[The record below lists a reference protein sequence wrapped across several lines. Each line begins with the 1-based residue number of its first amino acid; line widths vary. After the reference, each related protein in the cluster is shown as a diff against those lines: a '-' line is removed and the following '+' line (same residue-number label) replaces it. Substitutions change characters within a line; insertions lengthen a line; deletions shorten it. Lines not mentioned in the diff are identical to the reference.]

1 MDKKLKILAF
11 IFIVGLNFMA
21 CTKYSECSCENIFNG
36 YLYVIQKE
44 VYDCYSGSTVTTS
57 AILSEIPISD
67 SEKQHI
73 NEYDQNIRC
82 VYGNLPRK
90 VKDMDGS
97 KVSCCISQKKK
108 ARHRIVE
115 GRGVGIVTINCIEEV
130 DN

>member
-1 MDKKLKILAF
+1 MVKSKITIFLLCIAMGVIAF
-11 IFIVGLNFMA
+11 SR
-21 CTKYSECSCENIFNG
+21 CTKYSECSCENIFDG
-36 YLYVIQKE
+36 YLYIIQKE

-73 NEYDQNIRC
+73 NEYDSNIRC

-90 VKDMDGS
+90 VKDMDGC
-97 KVSCCISQKKK
+97 KVRCCISQKKK

-115 GRGVGIVTINCIEEV
+115 GRGVGIVTINCIETK
-130 DN
+130 

>member
-1 MDKKLKILAF
+1 MKKN
-11 IFIVGLNFMA
+11 IFISLLIGMMGVIAFSS
-21 CTKYSECSCENIFNG
+21 CTKYNECSCENIFDG

-90 VKDMDGS
+90 VKDKDGC
-97 KVSCCISQKKK
+97 KVRCCISQKKK
-108 ARHRIVE
+108 VRHRIVE
-115 GRGVGIVTINCIEEV
+115 GRGVGIVTINCMEEK
-130 DN
+130 